1 MPQKFTIVTYFDVL
15 GLAKVVFEY
24 IYTSI
29 HEIDGQ
35 DGTADLQRSMKL
47 SLEKKTSPHKRKR
60 FPSKHI
66 QSPSE

>member
-35 DGTADLQRSMKL
+35 DVATDLQRSMNF
-47 SLEKKTSPHKRKR
+47 SM
-60 FPSKHI
+60 
-66 QSPSE
+66 